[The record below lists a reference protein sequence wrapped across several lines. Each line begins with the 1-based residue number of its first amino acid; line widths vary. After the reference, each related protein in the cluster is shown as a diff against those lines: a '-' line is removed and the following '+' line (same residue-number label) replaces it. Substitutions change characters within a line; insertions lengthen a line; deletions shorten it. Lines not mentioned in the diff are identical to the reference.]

1 MRAPTRAAEDRKDR
15 RAALEASFAADEAA
29 PAPRERLPASRERQR
44 RQLHDE
50 YARVLAVVRPAQSEA
65 PHPPASRLKTA
76 AVTMAAPGKENRRGD
91 PALTDAAMATKM
103 LPPPPPP
110 PALFDAAPVDAP
122 LVAAERPPD
131 APTDVGELV
140 AALETPLDADAAL
153 QRSLET
159 LDAQW
164 HADGAALA
172 ALLERCGA
180 LRPSDGDGDDGDDA
194 LRPVAGG
201 AQLSLG
207 DAKLRIQQLSRR
219 LIRLQRREAAHVEA
233 HRALRAELGAAAG
246 RSAGEAH
253 AQWARGAA
261 PLRLLMQTARD
272 LQQRATVVV
281 GAADADAALF
291 HALTRRR
298 EALAETLQR
307 EEARA
312 ELSAALLAKEAAALR
327 SLRDDA
333 ARVQRTLA
341 AVAPQSQAI
350 ARRADALAR
359 HEQRVRRVSL
369 ARHFFAR
376 WVAWQRWQRRLAA
389 ATARWAAR
397 RERCALRVSWRLWRQ
412 RYATARRGAAVAARC
427 RRALLLRTL
436 VHMRV
441 RAFRSRLARA
451 RLAKWRV
458 VSLRRRFGQWRRAM
472 DARSAWRMQQ
482 ACLAVFVT
490 LRCFRGWRRLAAD
503 ARHSQ
508 LQRAEQL
515 RLRRTRRALALWL
528 VAQLRLRRR
537 CDALSAAWQARHAA
551 RLRQRSF
558 RHWLATLRHRRAL
571 QRLALLRRHF
581 GRLRCGVAALRAR
594 SALSTPVARLAVAL
608 QPATTSLRHLRL
620 LLRRWR
626 RWAMRCDVDAQLLR
640 LAQWRADSAARRGAL
655 RRWLRA
661 TRLSAARR
669 RRRRLCRLWRAFRR
683 WREQLRRPVAELA
696 SPAAAAVVAVER
708 RPLDVAGPPLPL
720 PLRSQSPSPSSLA
733 AAAAAGAV
741 PPATLP
747 APTADAFRCW
757 RTAATVALRLRRAT
771 RLLHERR
778 ATRRL
783 ARGWRAWC
791 VVAARALRR
800 RLQRHLTT
808 HGELLLGDEVATQAR
823 DAAAAREMTRLREAQ
838 RALTERLEA
847 LRVALSMADDAAR
860 DCALPVA
867 DLRASLAQWT
877 QLTQAATERLQDA
890 RAGVAFLERRIARG
904 DEADDGGVSA
914 AALVQAATQLAL
926 LEAQAQATGDEAPV
940 VDERSAELLLRQQ
953 QSLRVR
959 RDALRQREAA
969 LRQRRAALARSRGEL
984 LEERER
990 LSSLVQATE
999 AALGAATAQVAA
1011 QMADDEQRLDALAA
1025 QAALQRQ
1032 LLATCRAEE
1041 QRLRQLLQ
1049 RLTTDGAGFVG
1060 VSDRPPQSLGLADAA
1075 DGDTDDGDEEV
1086 ARAQLRG
1093 MAMALAA
1100 GQKLAAASPLSL
1112 LSIDGG
1118 ELDGG
1123 SAEPSQPLSERTAP
1137 TAAVRGDESLDES
1150 IAALSQRLRQRLET
1164 SFV

>member
-1 MRAPTRAAEDRKDR
+1 MT
-15 RAALEASFAADEAA
+15 
-29 PAPRERLPASRERQR
+29 
-44 RQLHDE
+44 
-50 YARVLAVVRPAQSEA
+50 
-65 PHPPASRLKTA
+65 
-76 AVTMAAPGKENRRGD
+76 
-91 PALTDAAMATKM
+91 TKL
-103 LPPPPPP
+103 LPPPPLP
-110 PALFDAAPVDAP
+110 PATAPAPLDAP
-122 LVAAERPPD
+122 LVAAERPSD

-153 QRSLET
+153 QRALEA
-159 LDAQW
+159 LDALW
-164 HADGAALA
+164 RADGAALA
-172 ALLERCGA
+172 TLLARCGA
-180 LRPSDGDGDDGDDA
+180 LRPSDGDDGDDDDA

-233 HRALRAELGAAAG
+233 HRSLRAELGADAA
-246 RSAGEAH
+246 RSRGEA
-253 AQWARGAA
+253 QWTRGAA
-261 PLRLLMQTARD
+261 PLRALLQTARD
-272 LQQRATVVV
+272 LQQRAAVAV

-312 ELSAALLAKEAAALR
+312 QLSAALLAKEAAALR

-369 ARHFFAR
+369 ARRCFAR

-397 RERCALRVSWRLWRQ
+397 RDRCALRVTWRLWRQ
-412 RYATARRGAAVAARC
+412 RYAAARRGAAVAARC
-427 RRALLLRTL
+427 RRALLLRCL

-441 RAFRSRLARA
+441 RAFRSALGRA
-451 RLAKWRV
+451 RVAKWRV
-458 VSLRRRFGQWRRAM
+458 ASLRRRFGQWRRAM
-472 DARSAWRMQQ
+472 DARAARRMQR

-503 ARHSQ
+503 ARLS
-508 LQRAEQL
+508 LRQRAEQL

-537 CDALSAAWQARHAA
+537 CDALSAAWDARRAA

-581 GRLRCGVAALRAR
+581 GRLRRKVAALRAR
-594 SALSTPVARLAVAL
+594 CARPSPVAQLAAAL
-608 QPATTSLRHLRL
+608 QPATTSLRRLRL

-626 RWAMRCDVDAQLLR
+626 RWALRCDVDAQLLR
-640 LAQWRADSAARRGAL
+640 LAQWRADSAARRRAL

-661 TRLSAARR
+661 TRRSVARR
-669 RRRRLCRLWRAFRR
+669 RRLRLCRLLRGFRR
-683 WREQLRRPVAELA
+683 WRVQLQRLVAELA
-696 SPAAAAVVAVER
+696 PPAAAPVAVER
-708 RPLDVAGPPLPL
+708 RSVDVASPPQPQ
-720 PLRSQSPSPSSLA
+720 PPPSRPSLA
-733 AAAAAGAV
+733 AAAAAGAA
-741 PPATLP
+741 PQSPLP
-747 APTADAFRCW
+747 APVADAFRCW
-757 RTAATVALRLRRAT
+757 RTAATLARRLRRAT
-771 RLLHERR
+771 RLLRERR
-778 ATRRL
+778 ATQRL

-791 VVAARALRR
+791 VAAARALRR
-800 RLQRHLTT
+800 RLQRHLTA

-823 DAAAAREMTRLREAQ
+823 DAAAARETTRLREAQ

-877 QLTQAATERLQDA
+877 QLTAAAAERLQDA
-890 RAGVAFLERRIARG
+890 RAGVASLERRIARG

-926 LEAQAQATGDEAPV
+926 LEAQAQAAGDEAPV
-940 VDERSAELLLRQQ
+940 AEERAAELLQRQQ
-953 QSLRVR
+953 RSLQAR
-959 RDALRQREAA
+959 RDALRQREAT
-969 LRQRRAALARSRGEL
+969 LRQRRAALARSRDEL
-984 LEERER
+984 LEERVR

-1011 QMADDEQRLDALAA
+1011 TMADDERRLDALAA

-1049 RLTTDGAGFVG
+1049 RLTTDAAGFVG
-1060 VSDRPPQSLGLADAA
+1060 VGDRPPPLRLDDADDA
-1075 DGDTDDGDEEV
+1075 GDEEV

-1100 GQKLAAASPLSL
+1100 GQRLAAASPLSL
-1112 LSIDGG
+1112 PSVDGG

-1123 SAEPSQPLSERTAP
+1123 SAESTQPPAP
-1137 TAAVRGDESLDES
+1137 VAARGDDASLDES
-1150 IAALSQRLRQRLET
+1150 IAALSLRLRQRLET
-1164 SFV
+1164 SCV